1 MTSSVKEIFSKHPKA
16 IIAVAVVV
24 VIIIVVVYLNY
35 NKSEHFRE
43 NTNSNINPEIYS
55 GVPMRPEFKALISP
69 RFDANGMGGN
79 PLLGNATMPPMAYQA
94 APVQPVG
101 GAIPQKEHFVD
112 FSSMG
117 SSSAPVPSGALTSD
131 QVNNM
136 LDSRSGS
143 KSPEMQDTKDLMPVP
158 DMSYSAGVDPT
169 DPQSFMYDRTIFSR
183 LKRRYGNGVDFF
195 RGDIDVSPEYRGWFD
210 VQPPTD
216 VDIVQG
222 YFDRYIDIQQET
234 AIKDATF
241 TRATPVEQLF
251 KNSINPFGDT
261 NKTAYHK
268 I

>member
-1 MTSSVKEIFSKHPKA
+1 MLSQMASDLESYVCKHPYVGLG
-16 IIAVAVVV
+16 IAVALGCVLY
-24 VIIIVVVYLNY
+24 YLY
-35 NKSEHFRE
+35 QEQLASEHFRQ
-43 NTNSNINPEIYS
+43 TDVLPDVAPGIYS
-55 GVPMRPEFKALISP
+55 GVPMRPEFRAPVAP
-69 RFDANGMGGN
+69 RFDAERVSGNG
-79 PLLGNATMPPMAYQA
+79 LLTNATQPPMAYQA
-94 APVQPVG
+94 APAQPVG
-101 GAIPQKEHFVD
+101 GPVD
-112 FSSMG
+112 FSAMG
-117 SSSAPVPSGALTSD
+117 SSAAPVPSGALTNQ
-131 QVNNM
+131 QVGDM
-136 LDSRSGS
+136 LATRMGS
-143 KSPEMQDTKDLMPVP
+143 NKPEMQDAKDLMPIP

-216 VDIVQG
+216 VDVVQG

-251 KNSINPFGDT
+251 KNSINPFGNT
-261 NKTAYHK
+261 NLTAYNK